1 MLKVLIWVEW
11 VELSYPIEQVMG
23 SALSLIVVWQIPGF
37 ENTAFRAVHL
47 IVVTAEV
54 ETVT

>member
-23 SALSLIVVWQIPGF
+23 SALSLIAVWQIPGF

>member
-11 VELSYPIEQVMG
+11 VELSYPIEQVMVNTV
-23 SALSLIVVWQIPGF
+23 SPIVVWQIPGF
-37 ENTAFRAVHL
+37 ENRAFRAVHL